1 MVFKKT
7 LNNFLKNLE
16 ALDLFLEA
24 QSDLINHNEK
34 TSFRLEKKENTLEAL
49 TSIKQVLELASNEN
63 KQDEISSK
71 VNIKE
76 QLLELG
82 VEITEEDGRT
92 TIGFKDREFA
102 ENFQRVLNIGD
113 LTQRQIEMVYR
124 NSLTSLM
131 IYFENLVSNIIKQR
145 LQLFPNSFNPNEKS
159 IKYGDLIQFEN
170 LSDALDHLI
179 DNEVIGIMYGGFK
192 SWVTYLNKAGVK
204 TKKVDILLEE
214 INEAYNRRNLFVHND
229 GVINNVYLNKV
240 NSKFTKGLSKGA
252 PIHITEMYLKGAIEA
267 VKKYGVLLLLES
279 WNSFGGENESEE
291 RKQYVEEIA
300 YEALKK
306 GQWEFAKHLYE
317 FIFDDTEQFGTKTTC
332 QINIWLCEKMVGKYD
347 DIKDDII
354 SCDVSGL
361 KTQYKLCLLALLE
374 ENDTFFKLLE
384 KEPDSLNKRELA
396 EWPILASIRKDKRTE
411 DFLAINS

>member
-1 MVFKKT
+1 MVFQKT

-24 QSDLINHNEK
+24 QSDLISNNV
-34 TSFRLEKKENTLEAL
+34 RIDRKENTLEAL
-49 TSIKQVLELASNEN
+49 TSIKQILELALAKKED
-63 KQDEISSK
+63 KQGDISFK
-71 VNIKE
+71 VNVKE
-76 QLLELG
+76 QLLEMG
-82 VEITEEDGRT
+82 VEITEQDGST
-92 TIGFKDREFA
+92 KIDFKDRETA
-102 ENFQRVLNIGD
+102 ESFKRVLNIGD
-113 LTQRQIEMVYR
+113 LTSRQIEMVYR

-145 LQLFPNSFNPNEKS
+145 LQLFPHSFNPNEKS

-204 TKKVDILLEE
+204 TKKVDIFLEE

-240 NSKFTKGLSKGA
+240 NAKFTKGLSKGA
-252 PIHITEMYLKGAIEA
+252 PIHITDMYLKGAIDA

-279 WNSFGGENESEE
+279 WKSFGGELESEE
-291 RKQYVEEIA
+291 RIHYVESLA

-317 FIFDDTEQFGTKTTC
+317 FIVDDTEQFGTKTSC
-332 QINIWLCEKMVGKYD
+332 QINIWLCEKMVGKYE

-361 KTQYKLCLLALLE
+361 KTHYKLCILALLE

-384 KEPDSLNKRELA
+384 KEPDALNKREFT
-396 EWPILASIRKDKRTE
+396 EWPILASIRKDNRTE
-411 DFLAINS
+411 EFLAINS